1 MLKKIRFCRIG
12 SQYLIWTVF
21 MKLNKK
27 IIVSSFV
34 ALLLCVTYPSCKR
47 LAIRGC
53 NKLIAISQKPDVL
66 IQGPIIMA
74 DGIGR
79 QTVELAQVL
88 SKKYRVQVKS
98 KYVNKIDLPSSVYKM
113 LKVKYKKPARIAIV
127 EESLWS
133 PGDTLDRF
141 FPNTDA
147 KDQIRYAYSML
158 ESTRI
163 VPEWVMMIN
172 LYFDAVIVPDPF
184 LVDAYRKS
192 GVSVPVFHIP
202 LGLDMRPF
210 LEAPMKEQKKE
221 GPFIF
226 ASLGTAIDRKNHKMA
241 IQAFAKAFGNNENAC
256 LYINC
261 REGTKE
267 VKKEIIN
274 EIVKQKC
281 NNIKYT
287 ELRLK
292 KDAYLKFFRSIDCL
306 LNLSKGEGFSIQPR
320 EAMALG
326 IPAIVTNNTGQTT
339 ICESGLVKVVPS
351 NIPEP
356 CFYFGRAVQDGERF
370 NCTVEDCAAAMEDVY
385 SNYEQYLKIGPAMR
399 EWAAAYDYK
408 CLSSQYEC
416 IVSPPNVILGD
427 ENNITA
433 DCIYTSSKALY
444 EKYKRLKL

>member
-1 MLKKIRFCRIG
+1 MKI
-12 SQYLIWTVF
+12 
-21 MKLNKK
+21 NKK
-27 IIVSSFV
+27 ILFSSFFV
-34 ALLLCVTYPSCKR
+34 LLILFCLPFCIRLGVRSFNKFVTLMQR
-47 LAIRGC
+47 
-53 NKLIAISQKPDVL
+53 PDVL
-66 IQGPIIMA
+66 IHGPIIMA

-79 QTVELAQVL
+79 QAVELAQVL
-88 SKKYRVQVKS
+88 SKKYCVHIKS
-98 KYVNKIDLPSSVYKM
+98 RYVNKIDLPSTILKM
-113 LKVKYKKPARIAIV
+113 LKMKYKQPARIAIV

-133 PGDTLDRF
+133 PGDSLDRF
-141 FPNTDA
+141 FPTADS
-147 KDQIRYAYSML
+147 KDQIRFAYSML

-172 LYFDAVIVPDPF
+172 LYFDAVIVPDQF
-184 LVDAYRKS
+184 LVDAYIKS
-192 GVSVPVFHIP
+192 GVTVPVFHIP

-210 LEAPMKEQKKE
+210 LEAPLKKAKQK

-226 ASLGTAIDRKNHKMA
+226 ASLGTAIDRKNHIMA
-241 IQAFAKAFGNNENAC
+241 IRSFAKAFGNNENAC

-274 EIVKQKC
+274 EIVKQNC

-326 IPAIVTNNTGQTT
+326 IPAIVTHNTGQST

-356 CFYFGRAVQDGERF
+356 CYYFGRTVQDGERF
-370 NCTVEDCAAAMEDVY
+370 NCTLEDCVAALQDVY
-385 SNYEQYLKIGPAMR
+385 ANYQKYLDLGPAMR
-399 EWAAAYDYK
+399 EWAAAYDYDR
-408 CLSSQYEC
+408 LSSQYEC
-416 IVSPPNVILGD
+416 LVSPPKIVLGE
-427 ENNITA
+427 ENKITA
-433 DCIYTSSKALY
+433 ECLYTNSQDLY
-444 EKYKRLKL
+444 QKYLKIAR